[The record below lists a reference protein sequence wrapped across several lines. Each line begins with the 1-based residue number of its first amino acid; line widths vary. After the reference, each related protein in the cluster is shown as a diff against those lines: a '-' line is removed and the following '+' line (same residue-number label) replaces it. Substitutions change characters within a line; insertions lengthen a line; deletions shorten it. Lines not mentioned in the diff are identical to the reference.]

1 MIMNKHFTAF
11 NELTSNAGNYLEL
24 ELGYAL
30 KTSHSYR
37 RIWRQ
42 VREFMFASGMTHYD
56 ESVEKQFLRFKF
68 QDKNRQDLTVNQRVT
83 YNGLKMLTE
92 FDNTGKIS
100 VPARL
105 SKYPLEF
112 KGLIGNIIVKFLHD
126 KKQTNP
132 SRSTFHNYQRNL
144 FDLMKYCECQ
154 GISSVE
160 HIDLATLL
168 NFINQCDSTKK
179 TVIILTISA
188 IRAFMQYLFDQN
200 HIAIDYSEKI
210 PRYKAV
216 QQPKIPSTY
225 SKEEVKKLIASI
237 DRTSAIGKRNYV
249 IIIIA
254 SRLGLRASD
263 ISRLKFEYMNW
274 NTNTIEMPQF
284 KTGKQLILPLLTDVG
299 NAIIDYLKYGRPESK
314 EPYVLLI
321 KCGLIPRPFG
331 SETNMFAEQTPFNT
345 PMALPRGSLSAR
357 PPYGRFTTS
366 NIVTHV
372 VQRAMINAGIDIK
385 NRKFGPHALRHS
397 LGFRMLEKSTAL
409 PVISEVLGHQSSEST
424 RYYLRIDLT
433 SMQQCMLDV
442 PLVATDFYMQRGG
455 KFYG

>member
-100 VPARL
+100 VLARL

-263 ISRLKFEYMNW
+263 ISRLKFEYLNW

-314 EPYVLLI
+314 EPYVLL
-321 KCGLIPRPFG
+321 
-331 SETNMFAEQTPFNT
+331 T
-345 PMALPRGSLSAR
+345 AR

>member
-1 MIMNKHFTAF
+1 MNKHFTAF

-263 ISRLKFEYMNW
+263 ISRLKFEYLNW

-314 EPYVLLI
+314 EPYVLL
-321 KCGLIPRPFG
+321 
-331 SETNMFAEQTPFNT
+331 T
-345 PMALPRGSLSAR
+345 AR